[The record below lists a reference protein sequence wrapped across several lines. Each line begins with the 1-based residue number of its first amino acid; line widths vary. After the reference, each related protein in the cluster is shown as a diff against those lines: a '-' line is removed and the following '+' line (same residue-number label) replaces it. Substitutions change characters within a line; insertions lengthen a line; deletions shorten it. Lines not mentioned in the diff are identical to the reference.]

1 MSLKGIWCEEPDV
14 EDLKFISF
22 KYMYMIMIFD
32 QDIVEQVY
40 HEMGIGS
47 VMEIHGFYQ
56 SRIINHHAT
65 MQQTCG
71 QLMAEYEKLKQP
83 IMVKQMDTVPVIR
96 WLFSSVFP
104 FTERENSAINTFIS
118 RKTLSDGD
126 FWWRNWNWNILST
139 QIFWQFI
146 GSYIN

>member
-1 MSLKGIWCEEPDV
+1 
-14 EDLKFISF
+14 
-22 KYMYMIMIFD
+22 MIMIFD

-56 SRIINHHAT
+56 SRIINHHAS
-65 MQQTCG
+65 MQQTCA

-96 WLFSSVFP
+96 CPGLCCIVVCLSFP
-104 FTERENSAINTFIS
+104 
-118 RKTLSDGD
+118 LGG
-126 FWWRNWNWNILST
+126 WRGVPGILEK
-139 QIFWQFI
+139 IF
-146 GSYIN
+146 

>member
-1 MSLKGIWCEEPDV
+1 MVKMSLKGIECEEPDL

-56 SRIINHHAT
+56 SQIINHHAT

-96 WLFSSVFP
+96 WLF
-104 FTERENSAINTFIS
+104 
-118 RKTLSDGD
+118 
-126 FWWRNWNWNILST
+126 
-139 QIFWQFI
+139 
-146 GSYIN
+146 